1 MNVLLYSILSEF
13 KTHISK
19 NKMKPKKDACAFW
32 SKINTKLSKDVE
44 IIIRKKKLKIK
55 INF

>member
-44 IIIRKKKLKIK
+44 IIIRKKKIK
-55 INF
+55 N